1 MQSFFRFYHNVQSNV
16 KYFGIKEFSSQAI
29 KDSGTVVLFVTKE
42 RRWWPVWNNLWTNR
56 FWVFRNKGVPV
67 WNNVWTNRFG
77 VCRNSGIPFTI
88 NVWTKSPQRNDFSM
102 DNFRWP
108 VWRGAI
114 QETEERSQYGH
125 FPFVRVHNVA
135 TASRTL
141 PECQSIQWSFIF
153 AEFYRLSEFTK
164 ERFLDGYPPI
174 SRVIKDRFLHWYFL
188 LSD

>member
-114 QETEERSQYGH
+114 QHGYLSFCRDYGGAIS
-125 FPFVRVHNVA
+125 V
-135 TASRTL
+135 RTL
-141 PECQSIQWSFIF
+141 PICQSSQCCDCFTNTPWM
-153 AEFYRLSEFTK
+153 SEYTMELYLCGDLPTVRVFK
-164 ERFLDGYPPI
+164 GAI
-174 SRVIKDRFLHWYFL
+174 SWRISAD
-188 LSD
+188 